1 MLTPRRTLPAL
12 LATIIVATSACGGG
26 GSASAP
32 GGASLLPVAPSGP
45 TVAASTKL
53 GVKIAAAPGGALPF
67 VAKRSSQ
74 AANQTAAG
82 QPVTVTYNG
91 AVVGTGTLDSN
102 GFVDLTF
109 TQNVPAGA
117 TVTVTVGSGAGAITA
132 TVTLATASSSTA
144 SEIVYNPGP
153 PPSITVTSAG
163 DVTGSG
169 AITPGAPQEVSE
181 NENPSSG
188 QPTSVNSSSDDQLP
202 TNLPV
207 SITTCGGSVITIAPN
222 GTQTNGPWTLSFE
235 EKVSDSD
242 NSPKFEYETAAFSG
256 PLTFPELASAARIE
270 LVITDSTGALILA
283 LEAPLNAVT
292 NGSPTAVAS
301 PTPGASATPSAAPS
315 AVPSGSPAPTA
326 TPSAAPSPT
335 ACPTLSPSAPGGPT
349 GGPTMPPMPTPPAEP
364 TDTPE
369 PTDSPEPTDTPMPT
383 AAPSPAP
390 SASPTASPSSSP
402 SSGPSAS
409 PTP

>member
-1 MLTPRRTLPAL
+1 MFSPRRVLPAL
-12 LATIIVATSACGGG
+12 LATVIVAMSACGGG

-32 GGASLLPVAPSGP
+32 SGSSNILPPNSPSGP
-45 TVAASTKL
+45 TVSTSTKL
-53 GVKIAAAPGGALPF
+53 GVKVAAASGSALPF
-67 VAKRSSQ
+67 SAKRSSQ
-74 AANQTAAG
+74 VASSTAAG

-91 AVVGTGTLDSN
+91 VVVGTGTLDAN

-117 TVTVTVGSGAGAITA
+117 TVTVTVGSGASAITA
-132 TVTLATASSSTA
+132 SVTLVTALSSTA

-163 DVTGSG
+163 DINGSG
-169 AITPGAPQEVSE
+169 AIAPGAPQEVSE
-181 NENPSSG
+181 NENPSTG

-207 SITTCGGSVITIAPN
+207 SITTCGGSVITITPN

-242 NSPKFEYETAAFSG
+242 HSPKFEYVTAAFNG

-270 LVITDSTGALILA
+270 LVITDSTGALLLA

-292 NGSPTAVAS
+292 TGSPTAVAS
-301 PTPGASATPSAAPS
+301 PTPSASATPVASPS
-315 AVPSGSPAPTA
+315 AS
-326 TPSAAPSPT
+326 PSASPLPT
-335 ACPTLSPSAPGGPT
+335 ACPTLSPNAPGGPS

-383 AAPSPAP
+383 AAPSAT
-390 SASPTASPSSSP
+390 PTAS
-402 SSGPSAS
+402 PSAS